1 MTGCWLGSVLVPKV
15 VIWEARNVV
24 FGTLGDDFG
33 DPGVSGDT
41 WQDTLGPRPVFFLI
55 WDGFGGSLGT
65 YFEHFWLFF

>member
-1 MTGCWLGSVLVPKV
+1 MKLCDLLVPLASPVGSVLVPKV

-41 WQDTLGPRPVFFLI
+41 
-55 WDGFGGSLGT
+55 
-65 YFEHFWLFF
+65 

>member
-1 MTGCWLGSVLVPKV
+1 VTGCWLGSVLVPKV

-41 WQDTLGPRPVFFLI
+41 WQDTLGP
-55 WDGFGGSLGT
+55 D
-65 YFEHFWLFF
+65 LFFS

>member
-1 MTGCWLGSVLVPKV
+1 MRSFFVPKV

-41 WQDTLGPRPVFFLI
+41 WQDTLGPRPVFCLI
-55 WDGFGGSLGT
+55 WRESRGVSGDL
-65 YFEHFWLFF
+65 L